1 MMAYLFGGTVLLFL
15 GQFPVPADVALLIA
29 GWAIYVLFV
38 LSVCLVLAPLSEVST
53 AVEKLVPVSVYLA
66 IPFSGVFNM
75 ASWLPENLREYL
87 MWSPLVTGM
96 ELMRAGLFGE
106 LVIPYYDVPK
116 ALTVSFACIF
126 VGLVLCRRVRRTL
139 AVS

>member
-1 MMAYLFGGTVLLFL
+1 MVFMV
-15 GQFPVPADVALLIA
+15 
-29 GWAIYVLFV
+29 FV
-38 LSVCLVLAPLSEVST
+38 LIWFPEVAT
-53 AVEKLVPVSVYLA
+53 
-66 IPFSGVFNM
+66 
-75 ASWLPENLREYL
+75 WLPENLREYL